1 MADGTSSCVKGWL
14 AKCACRLRQGL
25 VPAMIKT
32 RLATMNVNGAGIWW
46 IRLEYRDRLLGRWS
60 SRLFTAAARQGI
72 GNEKGLGPA
81 RAHSAT
87 VAAAARWLNG
97 KALSPSPDRGCS
109 TAACKVSRLS
119 RRFSAGFGHPRP
131 VAGSNV
137 PETFPHDPCIASG
150 GQLRNRRTAMPHTG
164 GCTCS
169 CFGYLSHHPALM
181 SLRPI

>member
-137 PETFPHDPCIASG
+137 PRHSLTTPAS
-150 GQLRNRRTAMPHTG
+150 
-164 GCTCS
+164 
-169 CFGYLSHHPALM
+169 HPAG
-181 SLRPI
+181 SCVIGERQCPIQEDAHVRASDTYHTIRP